1 MTAVSVG
8 KCCRVEKEK
17 KEKEIEDCG
26 SVKRDAEDEKSVNR
40 EAEDNYHVGKPL
52 KKRKRLD
59 VLDHLRL
66 WKNVE
71 KLENDVEKLQKL
83 TKRSIGGAT
92 FKKQIQEWCP
102 DLPFEK
108 ALEELLKYWQN
119 VQEMEKDHNIT
130 FDG

>member
-1 MTAVSVG
+1 METLKAM
-8 KCCRVEKEK
+8 KEK

-26 SVKRDAEDEKSVNR
+26 SVKCEAEDKK
-40 EAEDNYHVGKPL
+40 EDNYHVGKPL

-83 TKRSIGGAT
+83 AKRPIGGAT